1 MENLMRLKKSNIV
14 RDYFFITLGACL
26 NGIGWSVFLI
36 PAKIVGG
43 GIGGLST
50 LAYYTWG
57 ISPGIMYFGIN
68 VILIILAIRILGAS
82 FGIRTIYGIICIS
95 LILTI
100 LPPLIKESIVEEAF
114 LATIIGGALS
124 GVGIGLAISHQ
135 GSTGGTEII
144 AMIINHYRN
153 ISPGRIMLYLDVFI
167 IASSYLIF
175 QSLETMVYG
184 YVMMAVST
192 YSIDNHL
199 EGSRQ
204 SVQFMIISK
213 KKDEIAQLI
222 NDEVSRG
229 ITILKGIGWYSKN
242 EIDPLL
248 VLARRTQFKQIMTII
263 NSTDSEAFVSVS
275 KVMGVY
281 GQGFDRIRI

>member
-1 MENLMRLKKSNIV
+1 MGLKTNVI
-14 RDYFFITLGACL
+14 RDYFFITLGAVL

-36 PAKIVGG
+36 PARIVGG
-43 GIGGLST
+43 GIGGVST

-57 ISPGIMYFGIN
+57 ITPGYIYFGIN
-68 VILIILAIRILGAS
+68 VILIIMAIRILGAS
-82 FGIRTIYGIICIS
+82 FGIRTLYGIICVSIILSILPS
-95 LILTI
+95 LISK
-100 LPPLIKESIVEEAF
+100 PIVEEAF

-124 GVGIGLAISHQ
+124 GIGIGLAISHQ

-153 ISPGRIMLYLDVFI
+153 ISPGRIMLFLDVFI

-192 YSIDNHL
+192 YSIDNYL

-213 KKDEIAQLI
+213 HNDVIARQI

-229 ITILKGIGWYSKN
+229 ITILNGIGWYSKR
-242 EIDPLL
+242 EMDPLL
-248 VLARRTQFKQIMTII
+248 VMARRTQFKQIMTIVKAA
-263 NSTDSEAFVSVS
+263 DEEAFVSVS

-281 GQGFDRIRI
+281 GQGFDRIKI

>member
-1 MENLMRLKKSNIV
+1 MII
-14 RDYFFITLGACL
+14 RDYFFITLGAAL
-26 NGIGWSVFLI
+26 TGIGWSAFLI
-36 PAKIVGG
+36 PAQIVGG
-43 GIGGLST
+43 GVGGIST
-50 LAYYTWG
+50 LGYYMWG
-57 ISPGIMYFGIN
+57 ITPGYIYLGIN
-68 VILIILAIRILGAS
+68 VILIILAVKILGAS
-82 FGIRTIYGIICIS
+82 FGIRTVYGIICVS
-95 LILTI
+95 VLLTI
-100 LPPLIKESIVEEAF
+100 LPDLISEPIVEEAF
-114 LATIIGGALS
+114 LATIIGGGLT
-124 GVGIGLAISHQ
+124 GIGIGLAITHR

-153 ISPGRIMLYLDVFI
+153 ISPGRIMLFLDVFI
-167 IASSYLIF
+167 IASSYIIF

-192 YSIDNHL
+192 YTVDNYL

-213 KKDEIAQLI
+213 HKDSIAQRI

-229 ITILKGIGWYSKN
+229 ITILRGIGWYSKE

-248 VLARRTQFKQIMTII
+248 VLARRTQFKEIMSII
-263 NSTDSEAFVSVS
+263 KITDENAFISVS

-281 GQGFDRIRI
+281 GNGFDRIRI